1 MMRAPRFPLHLPVRY
16 RPVGA
21 EGEWRQATT
30 GNVSASG
37 VLVQVPDPL
46 QVDTRIE
53 FRLGLAAAAQPVVN
67 AEVCGQ
73 GRVVRIVS
81 SGEPPYQGFAV
92 AIEDY
97 DFRHTPTPAPS

>member
-1 MMRAPRFPLHLPVRY
+1 MRAPRFPLQLPVRY

-21 EGEWRQATT
+21 EAEWRDATT

-53 FRLGLAAAAQPVVN
+53 FRLGLAPEQPAQH
-67 AEVCGQ
+67 AEVCGL
-73 GRVVRIVS
+73 GRVVRVVAT
-81 SGEPPYQGFAV
+81 GEAPYAGFAV
-92 AIEDY
+92 VIEDY
-97 DFRHTPTPAPS
+97 AFQQRPAPPPS

>member
-1 MMRAPRFPLHLPVRY
+1 MMRAPRFPLELPVRY

-21 EGEWRQATT
+21 EAEWRHATT

-53 FRLGLAAAAQPVVN
+53 FRLGLDPVAQPAQH
-67 AEVCGQ
+67 AEVCGL
-73 GRVVRIVS
+73 GRVVRIVAT
-81 SGEPPYQGFAV
+81 GESPYPGFAV
-92 AIEDY
+92 VIEDY
-97 DFRHTPTPAPS
+97 AFQHRTAPAPS